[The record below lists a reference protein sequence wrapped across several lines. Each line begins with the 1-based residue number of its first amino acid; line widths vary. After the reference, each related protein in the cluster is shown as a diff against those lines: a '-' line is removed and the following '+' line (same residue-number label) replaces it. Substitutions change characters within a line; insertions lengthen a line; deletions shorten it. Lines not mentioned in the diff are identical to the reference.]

1 MGRCAAIGNSA
12 GPTDD
17 REFMHSI
24 PRPRFALRSVALVA
38 VAALSLAA
46 CGGDD
51 AASEPAETEASV
63 GVEMSI
69 ADAWSRQPAAGQS
82 VSAAYGILSNPGDVD
97 VTVVSA
103 SSPIST
109 QVELHETLVDD
120 DGMMMMV
127 EREQG
132 FVVPA
137 GGEFVFEPG
146 GPHVMFLDIDA
157 ASYPDEVEVTLEFD
171 GAESLTFMAEVRAI
185 DGGMGMG
192 HGDG

>member
-1 MGRCAAIGNSA
+1 
-12 GPTDD
+12 
-17 REFMHSI
+17 MHST
-24 PRPRFALRSVALVA
+24 PRSRFTLRSVAVVA

-51 AASEPAETEASV
+51 AASDPAEPEAST

-82 VSAAYGILSNPGDVD
+82 VSAAYGIVSNPGDVD
-97 VTVVSA
+97 VTIVSA

-120 DGMMMMV
+120 DGMMSMV

-146 GPHVMFLDIDA
+146 GPHVMILGIDA

-171 GAESLTFMAEVRAI
+171 AAEPLTFTAEVRAI
-185 DGGMGMG
+185 DGDMDMDMDGDMD
-192 HGDG
+192 GDG

>member
-1 MGRCAAIGNSA
+1 
-12 GPTDD
+12 
-17 REFMHSI
+17 MHSI

-51 AASEPAETEASV
+51 AASEPAETEASA

-109 QVELHETLVDD
+109 RVELHETLVDD
-120 DGMMMMV
+120 DGMMSMV

-137 GGEFVFEPG
+137 RGEFAFEPG

-171 GAESLTFMAEVRAI
+171 RVEPLTFMAEVRAI
-185 DGGMGMG
+185 DGSMDMDGGMDMDTDTS

>member
-1 MGRCAAIGNSA
+1 
-12 GPTDD
+12 
-17 REFMHSI
+17 MHSI

-51 AASEPAETEASV
+51 AASEPTGTEASA
-63 GVEMSI
+63 GIEMSI

-82 VSAAYGILSNPGDVD
+82 VSAAYGIVSNPGDVD